1 MLNIDIIKLGSILKF
16 LKNGNNIDLFKIFE
30 KKYDSINQLF
40 QVENSYE
47 KTQLVEE
54 YILTNNIFDE
64 IIKIDNQNDYS

>member
-16 LKNGNNIDLFKIFE
+16 FKNDNNIDLFKIFE

>member
-1 MLNIDIIKLGSILKF
+1 MQNIDIINLDSILKF

-40 QVENSYE
+40 QVENIYE

-54 YILTNNIFDE
+54 YILINNIFDE

>member
-1 MLNIDIIKLGSILKF
+1 MQNIDIINLDSILKF
-16 LKNGNNIDLFKIFE
+16 LKNGNNIDLFKIFA

-40 QVENSYE
+40 QVENIYE

-54 YILTNNIFDE
+54 YILINNIFDE

>member
-1 MLNIDIIKLGSILKF
+1 MQNIDIIKLDSILKF
-16 LKNGNNIDLFKIFE
+16 LKNDNNINLFKIFE

-64 IIKIDNQNDYS
+64 IIKIDNQNDHS